1 MGYTENARANHR
13 NGNSCSVSL
22 FKAFA
27 DKLGISEDEAA
38 KIAPPPR
45 SEGGK
50 CGGYLAGRKML
61 EMLKPETVEEFE
73 INITS
78 INEYSDTKNIIFEII
93 DKSLLEK
100 SLFILVPSTS

>member
-1 MGYTENARANHR
+1 MGGPLSHR

-73 INITS
+73 
-78 INEYSDTKNIIFEII
+78 KAF
-93 DKSLLEK
+93 
-100 SLFILVPSTS
+100 P